1 MDDKKRKLL
10 LRIGC
15 GVIAGVFVF
24 SLVGSLI
31 LSAISLM

>member
-15 GVIAGVFVF
+15 GVIAAVFIF
-24 SLVGSLI
+24 SVL
-31 LSAISLM
+31 ATLMIQVLYYL